1 MGYIL
6 PIENYQAQQYQ
17 NRVSQPD
24 RNPYPVERLYPVHLD
39 MNYEHAANQNEKNR
53 FFHMDKDLEFGT
65 QPGVTQQ
72 MRIPAVVDRIY
83 AEMTGVGQT
92 ISTYV

>member
-6 PIENYQAQQYQ
+6 PIENYQANQYQ
-17 NRVSQPD
+17 NRVMQPD
-24 RNPYPVERLYPVHLD
+24 RDPSPVERLYPIQLD
-39 MNYEHAANQNEKNR
+39 LTYEHATNQNEKHR
-53 FFHMDKDLEFGT
+53 FSYTDHDLEFT
-65 QPGVTQQ
+65 TTSHE
-72 MRIPAVVDRIY
+72 MRIPATADRIY